1 MDRLEKPIFIG
12 GCGSSGTTL
21 LRKMLGM
28 HPNIAAGPELSV
40 FDRPALYEMD
50 MNTFYTLWRSED
62 FEPFEDR
69 VIVPIRINPGNKSYF
84 AWQREYYHPKDE
96 WEKFFDLAKSPPE
109 FFDMALSE
117 WARKEGKQRWCEKTP
132 NNIFCIKEIL
142 DTFPDAVF
150 IEVIRD
156 GRDACLSLI
165 ERRKMHPRDAI
176 IRWLASINAGKAIR
190 NIEYK
195 KYFKCHD
202 IVSYEDLVKTP
213 VKELKKICK
222 IINETYNPKMLQ
234 YWKAEDKDMNELGYG
249 KKPVFK
255 SSVGK
260 WKRKELNPTLKRM
273 FELTL
278 TDTLDRLGY
287 EV

>member
-1 MDRLEKPIFIG
+1 MERLKKPIFIG

-50 MNTFYTLWRSED
+50 MNTFYTLWRSKD
-62 FEPFEDR
+62 FTPFEDR
-69 VIVPIRINPGNKSYF
+69 VIVPIMIQPGNKSYF
-84 AWQREYYHPKDE
+84 AWQREHFHKLEE
-96 WEKFFDLAKSPPE
+96 WEKFFDFAESPAD
-109 FFDMALSE
+109 FFNIALSA
-117 WARKEGKQRWCEKTP
+117 WAKKEKKKRWCEKTP

-176 IRWLASINAGKAIR
+176 IRWLSSINSSNFIHDD
-190 NIEYK
+190 K
-195 KYFKCHD
+195 KHF
-202 IVSYEDLVKTP
+202 IVQYEMLVERP
-213 VKELKKICK
+213 AHELKKLCEK
-222 IINETYNPKMLQ
+222 IDETYDAKMLQ

-255 SSVGK
+255 TSVGK
-260 WKRKELNPTLKRM
+260 WKKDGLNPTLRRM
-273 FELTL
+273 FDLLL
-278 TDTLDRLGY
+278 TDTLDQLGY